1 MICGLETKETNPA
14 AKEAVELYVKAWDLL
29 RDGGAFNTKSS
40 ILQPVVYNGEKAMLK
55 IALAAEERRGASL
68 MRCWNGNGAAKIFRY
83 DENALLMERAVGTRS
98 LKHMVITGNEDEA
111 SRIICGVA
119 AKLHSAK
126 CPDRSKL
133 VPLPV
138 WFEALKPAADRY
150 GGKFTKC
157 NKAAK
162 ELLNAPVNTVV
173 LHGDIHYEN
182 VLDSGTRG
190 WIAIDPK
197 ALTGER
203 GFDFANLF
211 CNPDAE
217 TALAPGRL
225 SRQVKLIADEAGLHP
240 KRLLKWI
247 IAWTGLSAAWILN
260 DGEDAGFQIAIAKIA
275 LAELDN
281 F

>member
-1 MICGLETKETNPA
+1 MICGLETEKTNPA
-14 AKEAVELYVKAWDLL
+14 AKEAVELYVRAWDLL
-29 RDGGAFNTKSS
+29 CDGEAFDTKSS

-68 MRCWNGNGAAKIFRY
+68 MCCWNGNGAAKIFRH
-83 DENALLMERAVGTRS
+83 DENALLMERAVGARS
-98 LKHMVITGNEDEA
+98 LRHMVAAGNEDEA
-111 SRIICGVA
+111 NRIICGVA

-138 WFEALKPAADRY
+138 WFAALRPAADRF
-150 GGKFTKC
+150 GGEFVRC
-157 NKAAK
+157 NKIAN
-162 ELLNAPVNTVV
+162 ELLNAPLDNVI

-197 ALTGER
+197 GLTGER

-211 CNPDAE
+211 CNPDTE

-225 SRQVKLIADEAGLHP
+225 PKQMKLIADETGLNP
-240 KRLLKWI
+240 KRLLQWI
-247 IAWTGLSAAWILN
+247 IAWTGLSAAWALD
-260 DGEDAGFQIAIAKIA
+260 DGEDAGFQMTVAKIA
-275 LAELDN
+275 LSELDN
-281 F
+281 H